1 MLKAAMIDT
10 NIELHSHSS
19 MASGKSESKS
29 LVASR
34 LSPECR
40 MSHHAALRVIDTV
53 CKAVRALPTLCLVG
67 MLAVAV
73 SGQSL
78 WVSYT
83 LPPCESKEP
92 ARFYI
97 STGGAYVGQVA
108 VISIT
113 SKQAL
118 ITDPNR
124 QENPYRPTIAKGAVI
139 QPGGMAQNITFDP
152 RAMPDRVEVRVT
164 LPIESQSL
172 QGTRF
177 ELESL
182 CRK

>member
-1 MLKAAMIDT
+1 MIIYGRTIVVLRGVSHVASCGIERTAVRRSAMIRVAMIDT
-10 NIELHSHSS
+10 
-19 MASGKSESKS
+19 
-29 LVASR
+29 VR
-34 LSPECR
+34 Q
-40 MSHHAALRVIDTV
+40 
-53 CKAVRALPTLCLVG
+53 AVRALPALCLVG

-73 SGQSL
+73 SGQSP

-83 LPPCESKEP
+83 LPPCGSQEP

-152 RAMPDRVEVRVT
+152 KAMPGKVEVRVT
-164 LPIESQSL
+164 LPLGSQSL
-172 QGTRF
+172 QGVRF
-177 ELESL
+177 ELEGL
-182 CRK
+182 CK

>member
-1 MLKAAMIDT
+1 MLKVAMIDT
-10 NIELHSHSS
+10 KRATPEI
-19 MASGKSESKS
+19 A
-29 LVASR
+29 R
-34 LSPECR
+34 LLAVIVLL
-40 MSHHAALRVIDTV
+40 AALV
-53 CKAVRALPTLCLVG
+53 LGPLG
-67 MLAVAV
+67 VA
-73 SGQSL
+73 GQGL
-78 WVSYT
+78 WVSYI
-83 LPPCESKEP
+83 LPPCGSKEP

-124 QENPYRPTIAKGAVI
+124 QENPYQPTLAKGAVI

-152 RAMPDRVEVRVT
+152 KSMPGKVEVRVT
-164 LPIESQSL
+164 LPIGSQGL
-172 QGTRF
+172 QGTYF
-177 ELESL
+177 ELDGL

>member
-1 MLKAAMIDT
+1 MIIYGRT
-10 NIELHSHSS
+10 IVVLRRVSH
-19 MASGKSESKS
+19 
-29 LVASR
+29 VASCGIER
-34 LSPECR
+34 TAVRRSVMIGIAMMGTGIKLHFVR
-40 MSHHAALRVIDTV
+40 Q
-53 CKAVRALPTLCLVG
+53 AVRALPTLCLVG

-83 LPPCESKEP
+83 LPPCGSQEP

-152 RAMPDRVEVRVT
+152 KAMPGKVEVRVT
-164 LPIESQSL
+164 LPLGSQSL
-172 QGTRF
+172 QGVRF
-177 ELESL
+177 ELEGL
-182 CRK
+182 CKK

>member
-10 NIELHSHSS
+10 QRDT
-19 MASGKSESKS
+19 SEIAK
-29 LVASR
+29 R
-34 LSPECR
+34 LAVIVLL
-40 MSHHAALRVIDTV
+40 AALV
-53 CKAVRALPTLCLVG
+53 LGPLE
-67 MLAVAV
+67 LA
-73 SGQSL
+73 GQSL

-83 LPPCESKEP
+83 LPPCGSKEP

-139 QPGGMAQNITFDP
+139 QQGGMAQNITFDP
-152 RAMPDRVEVRVT
+152 KAMPGKVEVRVT
-164 LPIESQSL
+164 LPIGSQSL
-172 QGTRF
+172 QGVRF
-177 ELESL
+177 ELEEL
-182 CRK
+182 CKK

>member
-1 MLKAAMIDT
+1 LTASRRIVMIRMAMIGT
-10 NIELHSHSS
+10 I
-19 MASGKSESKS
+19 
-29 LVASR
+29 R
-34 LSPECR
+34 Q
-40 MSHHAALRVIDTV
+40 
-53 CKAVRALPTLCLVG
+53 AVRALPALCIMG
-67 MLAVAV
+67 MLAVSV
-73 SGQSL
+73 SGQGL

-83 LPPCESKEP
+83 LPPCGSKEP

-152 RAMPDRVEVRVT
+152 KAMPGKVEVRVT
-164 LPIESQSL
+164 LPLGSQSL
-172 QGTRF
+172 QGTYF